1 MLTVASSL
9 TFSCETMGD
18 LIINNN
24 LQERVWNLDTFKS
37 HIIIV
42 TDRFSVMTFEL
53 ITRLRVSLRR
63 PRHSAF

>member
-53 ITRLRVSLRR
+53 ITRLRVSLGGI
-63 PRHSAF
+63 